1 MSVRPSFAIAC
12 SNTCV
17 HDKDAVVHVI
27 VRWIAETLKHPACTL
42 GWVARLCRS
51 WLSRISRGRNP
62 SGQCSCLKKKKPLL
76 IHPPNHSGLEQP
88 APGRGYNS
96 HLRFLPVPTVQRPLI
111 PHSHPLQFVF
121 ALMRA
126 FHSDTD
132 FKLMKLTL
140 QKKRRSTPH
149 ASLWLTK
156 LGRGYIGIA
165 MTVCPLFIFLFFYF
179 WPWAI
184 FSEPL
189 NHFFSYLDCG
199 CFESC
204 SCREDVCAA
213 LFSRSVLG
221 DAFFFQ
227 SGSGRRLWLFCSRLS
242 DWERVQ
248 TELRALFVCSSSLC
262 S

>member
-1 MSVRPSFAIAC
+1 MDC
-12 SNTCV
+12 GN
-17 HDKDAVVHVI
+17 
-27 VRWIAETLKHPACTL
+27 AETPSMHPRLGSATL
-42 GWVARLCRS
+42 SQLAFPDFPWEKSQWSVQLFE
-51 WLSRISRGRNP
+51 
-62 SGQCSCLKKKKPLL
+62 KKKKPLL
-76 IHPPNHSGLEQP
+76 IHPPNNSGLEQP

-165 MTVCPLFIFLFFYF
+165 MTVCPLFICFCFF

-189 NHFFSYLDCG
+189 NHFFFLTLIAVVLNLVHVERMCVQL
-199 CFESC
+199 C
-204 SCREDVCAA
+204 SVVVYWVT
-213 LFSRSVLG
+213 L
-221 DAFFFQ
+221 FFQ

-248 TELRALFVCSSSLC
+248 TELRALFVCSSSFC